1 MEEETIVARKHII
14 DHMRAHKLKPYT
26 IEIGKPLIKAATD
39 ASKIYN
45 LHLAKKKME
54 KEVTDVE
61 NRKLLISQDMTEI
74 QKRCDSLKKAIA
86 AMENEFVLCI
96 QQAEKKND
104 MSMVIKGNWL
114 KRKSEESKGDLKIL
128 EEQLSAL
135 EEKKRKLK

>member
-1 MEEETIVARKHII
+1 
-14 DHMRAHKLKPYT
+14 
-26 IEIGKPLIKAATD
+26 
-39 ASKIYN
+39 
-45 LHLAKKKME
+45 
-54 KEVTDVE
+54 
-61 NRKLLISQDMTEI
+61 MTEI

-96 QQAEKKND
+96 EQAEKKND
-104 MSMVIKGNWL
+104 MSMGIKGNGL